1 MSQAGGFENGI
12 KELQGGK
19 VWLSRSDGRWVLGV
33 TDAAASRL
41 GELAEVELVDAD
53 SSIERGDVVATL
65 EGDHGTLEIV
75 APVSGRVVEINPVA
89 RREPEQIL
97 EDPLEEGWLIAIE
110 ADDEEDTEFEG
121 NA

>member
-1 MSQAGGFENGI
+1 MSGNGAPENRF

-19 VWLSRSDGRWVLGV
+19 VWLSRDDGRWVLGV

-41 GELAEVELVDAD
+41 GELSEVELADAD

-65 EGDHGTLEIV
+65 EGDLGSLEIL
-75 APVSGRVVEINPVA
+75 APVSGRVVEINSTA

-110 ADDEEDTEFEG
+110 ADEDDGEA